1 MEGFERF
8 QGTAA
13 EDEAFKYA
21 LAVSCVIHLCIL
33 VPLSIANA
41 HHIRKVTKAIEV
53 KYQRLKLQ
61 QKEISRPVPKN
72 TIAKEDKGN
81 RTQVAL
87 GREVNPVPF
96 AKDVSKLSESR
107 FELPKKLP
115 AEVVKLEV
123 KRKVSVPPL
132 KSEKIN
138 NPIYQDYYQI
148 VRGRIKD
155 RAYANYSK
163 LDSGEVYLT
172 FVIVSDGTLK
182 QVKIIDERTKAN
194 EYLKTIS
201 LKSIQESMPFPPF
214 PPNLSYPELSFN
226 VVISFELEE

>member
-1 MEGFERF
+1 MEKFERF
-8 QGTAA
+8 QSTTA

-21 LAVSCVIHLCIL
+21 LLISCAIHLCIII
-33 VPLSIANA
+33 PLSIVNA
-41 HHIRKVTKAIEV
+41 HHIRKTTKVIEIA
-53 KYQRLKLQ
+53 YQRLKMQ
-61 QKEISRPVPKN
+61 QKEINSPALKN
-72 TIAKEDKGN
+72 KIAKEGKEN

-87 GREVNPVPF
+87 GKEANPMPF
-96 AKDVSKLSESR
+96 VKDVSKLSESR

-115 AEVVKLEV
+115 AEVVNLEV

-172 FVIVSDGTLK
+172 FVIVADGTLK
-182 QVKIIDERTKAN
+182 QMKIIDERTKAN
-194 EYLKTIS
+194 EYLKAIS
-201 LKSIQESMPFPPF
+201 LKSIQESTPFPPF
-214 PPNLSYPELSFN
+214 PPNLNYPELSFN